1 VLKTLKKFGGVKK
14 ISYLCTIKQIIGDKD
29 MAKKNYSVSVD
40 IVMSKYIS
48 VEAESDEEAAKKVD
62 EMITKNPYDYTSN
75 FACYVGHEV
84 ISTEEE

>member
-1 VLKTLKKFGGVKK
+1 LTKK
-14 ISYLCTIKQIIGDKD
+14 IIGDKD
-29 MAKKNYSVSVD
+29 MTKNYSVSVD